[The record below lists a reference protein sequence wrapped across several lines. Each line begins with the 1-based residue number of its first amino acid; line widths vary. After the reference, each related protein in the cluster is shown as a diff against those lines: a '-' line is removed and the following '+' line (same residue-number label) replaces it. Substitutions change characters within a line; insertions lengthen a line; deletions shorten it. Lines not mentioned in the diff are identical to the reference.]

1 MLISHWNEH
10 IMKNNL
16 ELFTLEELTHVYCR
30 IRGLIIDQNVSRRSE
45 KRIDFLI
52 QNGDNLG
59 IGVVI
64 KDWKRAVGVDI
75 VIRAEQIAKTSR
87 LISKILIVSNLFS
100 DPARSLAEKIG
111 IFLLTRSDL
120 IRIIASDL
128 RKDTSKRTSARR
140 ENVVLY

>member
-1 MLISHWNEH
+1 MEL
-10 IMKNNL
+10 IMKSNF
-16 ELFTLEELTHVYCR
+16 ELFELEDLTLEYCR
-30 IRGLIIDQNVSRRSE
+30 IRGLIVDRNISRRSE
-45 KRIDFLI
+45 KRIDLYI
-52 QNGDNLG
+52 ENGSDKG

-75 VIRAEQIAKTSR
+75 VIRAEQIVKTSR
-87 LISKILIVSNLFS
+87 FISKILIVSNFFS

-120 IRIIASDL
+120 VRILSSDFKKKTV
-128 RKDTSKRTSARR
+128 KDTSDRR

>member
-1 MLISHWNEH
+1 
-10 IMKNNL
+10 MKNNF
-16 ELFTLEELTHVYCR
+16 ELFALEDLTHEYCR
-30 IRGLIIDQNVSRRSE
+30 IRRLIIDQNVSRRSE
-45 KRIDFLI
+45 KRIDLFI
-52 QNGDNLG
+52 ENGDNTG

-111 IFLLTRSDL
+111 IFLLTRNDL

-128 RKDTSKRTSARR
+128 RKNTSKRTSARS

>member
-1 MLISHWNEH
+1 
-10 IMKNNL
+10 MKGNF
-16 ELFTLEELTHVYCR
+16 ELFELEDLTLEYCR
-30 IRGLIIDQNVSRRSE
+30 IRGLIVDRNISRRSE
-45 KRIDFLI
+45 KRIDLYI
-52 QNGDNLG
+52 ENGSDKG

-75 VIRAEQIAKTSR
+75 VIRAEQIVKTSR
-87 LISKILIVSNLFS
+87 FISKILIVSNFFS

-120 IRIIASDL
+120 VRILSSDFKKKTV
-128 RKDTSKRTSARR
+128 KDTSDRR

>member
-1 MLISHWNEH
+1 MLLSLWMEH
-10 IMKNNL
+10 IMKNNF
-16 ELFTLEELTHVYCR
+16 ELFELDDLTLEYCR

-45 KRIDFLI
+45 KRIDFCI
-52 QNGDNLG
+52 QNGDDTG

-64 KDWKRAVGVDI
+64 KDWKRSVGVDI

-111 IFLLTRSDL
+111 IFLLTRNDL
-120 IRIIASDL
+120 IRIISSDL
-128 RKDTSKRTSARR
+128 RKKVSKRSSERS

>member
-1 MLISHWNEH
+1 MEL
-10 IMKNNL
+10 IMKSNF
-16 ELFTLEELTHVYCR
+16 ELFELEDLTLEYCR
-30 IRGLIIDQNVSRRSE
+30 IRGLIVDRNISRRSE
-45 KRIDFLI
+45 KRIDLYI
-52 QNGDNLG
+52 ENGSDKG

-75 VIRAEQIAKTSR
+75 VIRAEQIVKTSR
-87 LISKILIVSNLFS
+87 FISKILIVSNFFS

-120 IRIIASDL
+120 VRILSSDL
-128 RKDTSKRTSARR
+128 KKKTVKDTSDRR